1 MIKLTKKIVNENF
14 HIIGF
19 EVVGK
24 AREFGEL
31 GNTQTVRRITGQD
44 LINMNFRNTQIRV
57 ENKAITEL
65 GDFRLRDLPV
75 IMLKKNKFIEVDNTI
90 TLISRVLIDGELKGF
105 DTIVAGDKKRL
116 VSSDVINLAKFFVPE
131 NFVVRYIGDKQ
142 YIAGKPGMKLETL
155 PEVRLT
161 SGDTKNNK
169 KAAVRTAEKG
179 TKGAE
184 LVRISPFDMI
194 TLCDVVKGLGGKFIY
209 LPGVV
214 YNRTTALTKET
225 SKEFK
230 KTGVEVAKPEITV
243 SEKKLNVNLQ
253 FDQIGKLVVNVAGV
267 DKAYYP
273 FVNKNKTIFKGGEL
287 NSPYLGIAIK
297 QDCVNELQKQF
308 GASMSLSVI
317 TDTMTNLYVKMFLH
331 VANPDDYV
339 LLALDTRNL
348 SPMCKA
354 SAEKYL
360 MSEDAIKDTVV
371 KMLNVKAALS
381 YTKGLRK
388 DLELMTTSETGT
400 LRPLYGQYRSCSEVE
415 LKALEDAGIDVYTGA
430 FIKTNDVD
438 PSKVAKEEAERAEE
452 SNPDVEVAWGI
463 NGMKSAPTYAT
474 IKKDK
479 EKALAKYPMAVQLIA
494 EADKIYGTT
503 GDPNTVYKK
512 LKKYEDSLN
521 DNRLKLMKKLQMH
534 NIAAYTIGGYQDIK
548 CKDKA
553 GWGTLKTV
561 KGGTVWGY
569 KDGELTCTLSN
580 STLV

>member
-230 KTGVEVAKPEITV
+230 KTGVEVAKPEIAV

-415 LKALEDAGIDVYTGA
+415 LKALENAGIDVYTGA

>member
-230 KTGVEVAKPEITV
+230 KTGVEVAKPEIAV

-534 NIAAYTIGGYQDIK
+534 NIASYTLGGYQDIK

>member
-230 KTGVEVAKPEITV
+230 KTGVEVAKPEIAV

-479 EKALAKYPMAVQLIA
+479 EKALAKYPMAMQLIA

>member
-230 KTGVEVAKPEITV
+230 KTGVEVAKPEIAV

-463 NGMKSAPTYAT
+463 NGMKSAPTYVT

-479 EKALAKYPMAVQLIA
+479 EKALAKYHMAVQLIA

-534 NIAAYTIGGYQDIK
+534 NIAAYTLGGYQDIK

>member
-75 IMLKKNKFIEVDNTI
+75 IMLKKNKFIGVDNTI

-131 NFVVRYIGDKQ
+131 NFVVRYTGDKQ
-142 YIAGKPGMKLETL
+142 YIVGKPGMKLETL

-209 LPGVV
+209 LPGAV

-230 KTGVEVAKPEITV
+230 KTGVEVAKPEIAV

-297 QDCVNELQKQF
+297 QDCVNEIQKQF

-415 LKALEDAGIDVYTGA
+415 LKALDDAGIDVYTGA

-479 EKALAKYPMAVQLIA
+479 EKALAKYPMTVQLIA

>member
-230 KTGVEVAKPEITV
+230 KTGVEVAKPEIAV

-388 DLELMTTSETGT
+388 DIELMTTSETGT